1 MLAKRQA
8 QALIAGMLIAAPA
21 AAGVVGTLECRR
33 DLAMADRLVH
43 GVRLREPQIRPDDLS
58 RACRLVRQNLEE
70 MVKARGPMDRCMTGH
85 DRGENVAQMDASIG
99 DIRYVLAQKCRG
111 R

>member
-21 AAGVVGTLECRR
+21 AAGVVDTLECRR

-43 GVRLREPQIRPDDLS
+43 GVRLREPQTRPDDLS